1 MRKDEQPRGQNK
13 MKVSQAIEL
22 YNNFGFDVAFSSVCA
37 SRFKSAS
44 DYRNRNILNYLKEE
58 YKDFISEYQR
68 KDYDANAKN
77 KNSKTIWTLWLQGA
91 SPEVQPDVVRM
102 CLKNMEK
109 NCGSHPLKILTA
121 DNYLEYADIPG
132 YIIDKV
138 KSGQISYTHLSDLIR
153 VCLLLHHGGMWM
165 DATIFTTK
173 KIPEGIFDRN
183 YFTVRH
189 AEKNVRNVSKERG
202 TGFLQAS
209 ESNNILSDF
218 VYHFFLEY
226 WKKQKIL
233 IHYLLIDYVYALA
246 YNEIPA
252 CRKIL
257 DSVPLSNPELYSLDD
272 LMSSRFDEA
281 LYKKLTA
288 ETMFFKLTWK
298 KTYKESAFG
307 GETFYGH
314 LLHS

>member
-1 MRKDEQPRGQNK
+1 

-22 YNNFGFDVAFSSVCA
+22 HKNFGFDVAFSSVCA
-37 SRFKSAS
+37 SMYKGAS
-44 DYRNRNILNYLKEE
+44 DYRNGNILKYLKEE
-58 YKDFISEYQR
+58 YRDFISEYQR
-68 KDYDANAKN
+68 KSYDANAKN
-77 KNSKTIWTLWLQGA
+77 KNSKTIWTLWLQGD

-121 DNYLEYADIPG
+121 ENYLDYADIPG

-153 VCLLLHHGGMWM
+153 VCLLLHHGGMWL

-183 YFTVRH
+183 YFTVKH
-189 AEKNVRNVSKERG
+189 AEKKVRNVSKERW

-209 ESNNILSDF
+209 ESNNILCDF

-257 DSVPLSNPELYSLDD
+257 ESVPLSNPELYNLDD
-272 LMSSRFDEA
+272 LMSSRFDET

-298 KTYKESAFG
+298 RRTKNPPSAMKRFTG
-307 GETFYGH
+307 IYGKYNN
-314 LLHS
+314 LTPDAG

>member
-1 MRKDEQPRGQNK
+1 
-13 MKVSQAIEL
+13 MKVSQALEL
-22 YNNFGFDVAFSSVCA
+22 NKNFGFDVAFSSVCA

-44 DYRNRNILNYLKEE
+44 DYRNRNILKYLKEE

-68 KDYDANAKN
+68 KRYDGNAKN
-77 KNSKTIWTLWLQGA
+77 DNSKTIWTLWLQGDSEEA
-91 SPEVQPDVVRM
+91 QPEVVRM
-102 CLKNMEK
+102 CLNNLKK
-109 NCGSHPLKILTA
+109 NCGSHTVKVLTKENLH
-121 DNYLEYADIPG
+121 DYINIPG

-138 KSGQISYTHLSDLIR
+138 NSGQITYTHFSDLIR
-153 VCLLLHHGGMWM
+153 VCLLLNHGGMWM

-173 KIPEGIFDRN
+173 RIPEWIFDRN

-189 AEKNVRNVSKERG
+189 AYKNVRNVSKERW

-209 ESNNILSDF
+209 ESNSILSDF

-226 WKKQKIL
+226 WKNQKIL

-257 DSVPLSNPELYSLDD
+257 DDVPLNNPELYSLDD
-272 LMSSRFDEA
+272 LMSSKFDEN

-288 ETMFFKLTWK
+288 DTMFFKLTWK
-298 KTYKESAFG
+298 KTYKKSVFG
-307 GETFYGH
+307 NETFYGH
-314 LLHS
+314 LLQEQPSV